1 MPVGFTATAPI
12 KVMVLLIGNYAPD
25 QQQSM
30 LRFNQ
35 MMLQGLRDCGINAEL
50 IRPPA
55 FFGRIRLFGGGIGK
69 WLAYIDKFILFRWRL
84 SRKLAQR
91 PALVHICDHSNA
103 PYARA
108 ASRFP
113 LVITCHDMLAVRGGL
128 GEDTDCPA
136 SLTGRILQRWILRG
150 LGRAD
155 VVACDSRAT
164 ADDAKRLITP
174 KNNKPRIA
182 LIEIGLSYPYR
193 PLPKDVVDTR
203 LQAIPNL
210 KPQGRFIV
218 HVGSNLRRKN
228 REGVLR
234 IFSKC
239 AEQLDAQMVFVG
251 EPLSES
257 LRAQARDLR
266 IDNRIVDL
274 GSASNELLE
283 ALYNRAH
290 ALLYASRFEGFGW
303 PIIEAQA
310 CGSPVV
316 SSSAGPMPD
325 VAGSGA
331 LLHEPD
337 DEEGFVADLIRLLDP
352 DERKRWSAAALENAK
367 RFSAARMTSEYRE
380 LYRSL
385 APAC

>member
-12 KVMVLLIGNYAPD
+12 KVMVLLIGNYLPD

-35 MMLQGLRDCGINAEL
+35 MMLQGLLDCGVNAEL

-55 FFGRIRLFGGGIGK
+55 FFGRIRAFGPTIGK

-84 SRKLAQR
+84 SRKLAAQ

-103 PYARA
+103 PYARP

-164 ADDAKRLITP
+164 ADDAKRLITTE
-174 KNNKPRIA
+174 NNKPRIT
-182 LIEIGLSYPYR
+182 LIEIGLSYPYQT
-193 PLPKDVVDTR
+193 LPNDVVDAR

-210 KPQGRFIV
+210 KAHGRFII

-239 AEQLDAQMVFVG
+239 AEQLDAQMVLVG
-251 EPLSES
+251 EPLSDS

-274 GSASNELLE
+274 GSASNEVLE

-290 ALLYASRFEGFGW
+290 ALLYPSRFEGFGW

-310 CGSPVV
+310 CGCPVV
-316 SSSAGPMPD
+316 SSSAGPMSD
-325 VAGSGA
+325 VAGTGA
-331 LLHEPD
+331 LQHEPD
-337 DEEGFVADLIRLLDP
+337 DEEGFVADLIRLVDP
-352 DERKRWSAAALENAK
+352 EERKRWSVAALQNAK
-367 RFSAARMTSEYRE
+367 RFSAARMISQYRE

-385 APAC
+385 TPAC

>member
-108 ASRFP
+108 VSRFP

-136 SLTGRILQRWILRG
+136 SPAGRILQRWILRG

-164 ADDAKRLITP
+164 ADDAKRLIAT
-174 KNNKPRIA
+174 KNNKPRIT
-182 LIEIGLSYPYR
+182 LIEIGRSYPYR

-210 KPQGRFIV
+210 KQQGRFIV

-310 CGSPVV
+310 CGCPVV

-325 VAGSGA
+325 VAGNGA

>member
-1 MPVGFTATAPI
+1 
-12 KVMVLLIGNYAPD
+12 MVLLIGNYAPD

-84 SRKLAQR
+84 LRKLAAR
-91 PALVHICDHSNA
+91 PTLVHICDHSNA
-103 PYARA
+103 PYARS

-136 SLTGRILQRWILRG
+136 SPTGRILQRWILRG

-164 ADDAKRLITP
+164 AADAKRLITP
-174 KNNKPRIA
+174 ENNKPRIA

-193 PLPKDVVDTR
+193 PLPKDVVDAR
-203 LQAIPNL
+203 LQAVPNL

-239 AEQLDAQMVFVG
+239 AEQLDAQMVFIG
-251 EPLSES
+251 EPLSDS

-290 ALLYASRFEGFGW
+290 ALLYPSRFEGFGW

-310 CGSPVV
+310 CGCLVV
-316 SSSAGPMPD
+316 SSSAGPMSD
-325 VAGSGA
+325 VAGTGA

-367 RFSAARMTSEYRE
+367 RFSAARMISEYRQ

>member
-1 MPVGFTATAPI
+1 
-12 KVMVLLIGNYAPD
+12 MVLLIGNYLPD

-35 MMLQGLRDCGINAEL
+35 MMLQGLRDCGVDAEL

-55 FFGRIRLFGGGIGK
+55 FFGKIRALGPGVAK

-84 SRKLAQR
+84 SRKLAAR
-91 PALVHICDHSNA
+91 PAVVHICDHSNA
-103 PYARA
+103 PYAHA
-108 ASRFP
+108 ARRFP

-136 SLTGRILQRWILRG
+136 SATGRILQHWILRG

-164 ADDAKRLITP
+164 ADDAKRLIAPT
-174 KNNKPRIA
+174 NNKPRIT
-182 LIEIGLSYPYR
+182 LIEIGLSYPYQR
-193 PLPKDVVDTR
+193 LPENVVDAR
-203 LQAIPNL
+203 LKSISNL
-210 KPQGRFIV
+210 KLQGRFIV

-239 AEQLDAQMVFVG
+239 AEGLDAQMVFVG
-251 EPLSES
+251 ESLSES
-257 LRAQARDLR
+257 LHAQARDLG
-266 IDNRIVDL
+266 IGNRIVDL
-274 GSASNELLE
+274 ASASNELLE

-290 ALLYASRFEGFGW
+290 ALLYPSRFEGFGW

-310 CGSPVV
+310 CGCPVV
-316 SSSAGPMPD
+316 SSSAGPMSD
-325 VAGSGA
+325 VAATGA

-337 DEEGFVADLIRLLDP
+337 DEEGFAADLVRLADP
-352 DERKRWSAAALENAK
+352 EERRRWSAAALENAK
-367 RFSAARMTSEYRE
+367 RFSAARMISEYRE

>member
-1 MPVGFTATAPI
+1 
-12 KVMVLLIGNYAPD
+12 MVLLIGNYLPD

-35 MMLQGLRDCGINAEL
+35 MMLQGLRDCGVEVEL

-55 FFGRIRLFGGGIGK
+55 VLGRIRVFGPSATK

-84 SRKLAQR
+84 SRKLAAR

-103 PYARA
+103 PYARGA
-108 ASRFP
+108 RKFP

-136 SLTGRILQRWILRG
+136 SFTGRMLQRWILRG
-150 LGRAD
+150 LRRAD

-164 ADDAKRLITP
+164 LDDAKRLVAP
-174 KNNKPRIA
+174 KNDRPRII
-182 LIEIGLSYPYR
+182 LIDIGLSYPYR
-193 PLPKDVVDTR
+193 RLPGDTVDARLRAIADLKPKD
-203 LQAIPNL
+203 
-210 KPQGRFIV
+210 RFIL

-228 REGVLR
+228 RDGALR
-234 IFSKC
+234 IFAKC
-239 AEQLDAQMVFVG
+239 ADALDGQMVFVG
-251 EPLSES
+251 DALSDS
-257 LRAQARDLR
+257 LRAQARDLG
-266 IDNRIVDL
+266 IEQRIVDVPN
-274 GSASNELLE
+274 ASNELLE

-290 ALLYASRFEGFGW
+290 ALLYPSRFEGFGW

-310 CGSPVV
+310 CGCPVV
-316 SSSAGPMPD
+316 CSSAGPMTD
-325 VAGSGA
+325 VAGAGA
-331 LLHEPD
+331 LLHAPD
-337 DEEGFVADLIRLLDP
+337 DEEGFAADLLRLADS
-352 DERKRWSAAALENAK
+352 EEHRRWSAKAFENAK
-367 RFSAARMTSEYRE
+367 RFSVSRMISEYRE

>member
-1 MPVGFTATAPI
+1 
-12 KVMVLLIGNYAPD
+12 MVLLIGNYAPD

-84 SRKLAQR
+84 LRKLTAR
-91 PALVHICDHSNA
+91 PTLVHICDHSNA

-108 ASRFP
+108 VSRFP

-203 LQAIPNL
+203 LQAVPNL
-210 KPQGRFIV
+210 KPQGRFIM

-290 ALLYASRFEGFGW
+290 ALLYPSRFEGFGW

-310 CGSPVV
+310 CGCPVV

-325 VAGSGA
+325 VAGNGA

-367 RFSAARMTSEYRE
+367 RFSAARMISEYRE

-385 APAC
+385 ALAC

>member
-1 MPVGFTATAPI
+1 MSMKRIPLRKHHSRFFSAWRVAPPMPVGFTATAPI

-108 ASRFP
+108 VSRFP

-136 SLTGRILQRWILRG
+136 SPAGRILQRWILRG

-164 ADDAKRLITP
+164 ADDAKRLIAT
-174 KNNKPRIA
+174 KNNSLASR
-182 LIEIGLSYPYR
+182 S
-193 PLPKDVVDTR
+193 
-203 LQAIPNL
+203 
-210 KPQGRFIV
+210 
-218 HVGSNLRRKN
+218 
-228 REGVLR
+228 
-234 IFSKC
+234 SK
-239 AEQLDAQMVFVG
+239 LDAVIPTGLCQKM
-251 EPLSES
+251 LSI
-257 LRAQARDLR
+257 RDCKPFQ
-266 IDNRIVDL
+266 I
-274 GSASNELLE
+274 
-283 ALYNRAH
+283 
-290 ALLYASRFEGFGW
+290 
-303 PIIEAQA
+303 
-310 CGSPVV
+310 
-316 SSSAGPMPD
+316 
-325 VAGSGA
+325 
-331 LLHEPD
+331 
-337 DEEGFVADLIRLLDP
+337 
-352 DERKRWSAAALENAK
+352 
-367 RFSAARMTSEYRE
+367 
-380 LYRSL
+380 
-385 APAC
+385 

>member
-108 ASRFP
+108 VSRFP

-164 ADDAKRLITP
+164 AADAKRLITP

-193 PLPKDVVDTR
+193 PLPKDVVDMR
-203 LQAIPNL
+203 LQAVPNL
-210 KPQGRFIV
+210 KPQGRFIM

-239 AEQLDAQMVFVG
+239 AEQLDAQMVFIG
-251 EPLSES
+251 EPLSKS

-290 ALLYASRFEGFGW
+290 ALLYPSRFEGFGW

-310 CGSPVV
+310 CGCPVV
-316 SSSAGPMPD
+316 SSAAGPMPD
-325 VAGSGA
+325 VAGNGA

-337 DEEGFVADLIRLLDP
+337 DEEGFVADLIRLLHP

-367 RFSAARMTSEYRE
+367 RFSAARMISEYRE